1 MSLSWLSDLTVK
13 MVMIIIMIH
22 LLLLSILYFGLG
34 AVVEDGYQSQFVDH
48 VRVDAGNFAAN
59 LSDSDELAKNL
70 NRQAIKDTVLTGN
83 ALYVEVFDKEG
94 NLIES
99 IGGLD
104 KKSEFRE
111 DFYFG
116 QGEDDVYHIAST
128 IYDSSGRYMGEFQIG
143 YDEMATSEQIDLA
156 YNRALM
162 FSIIYV
168 AIAFVFSIFFK

>member
-99 IGGLD
+99 IVG
-104 KKSEFRE
+104 
-111 DFYFG
+111 
-116 QGEDDVYHIAST
+116 
-128 IYDSSGRYMGEFQIG
+128 
-143 YDEMATSEQIDLA
+143 
-156 YNRALM
+156 
-162 FSIIYV
+162 
-168 AIAFVFSIFFK
+168 